1 MSLAAA
7 LAAWRRIVGRAH
19 VVTDPAALD
28 AASTATYDTRP
39 RVHAIVRPASVA
51 DVQACVRIAQS
62 LRVPIYPISRGCNWG
77 YGSRVPPEDATLLD
91 LRRMNRIV
99 AFDPVLAYV
108 TVEPGVTVGQLAGFL
123 RRRRASLRISLTGS
137 SPDASLV
144 GNAVERGLGNGIDF
158 DRFANTC
165 EIEAVL
171 PDGSLLNTGW
181 AGFAARAA
189 HTFPGALGPSLSG
202 LFVQSNLGIVTRM
215 TIWLWPASRHRE
227 IVRFGVDDPAR
238 LAALLDR
245 LRDLLLERS
254 VRGCVTLASDLRVL
268 ARHIQY
274 PWDLAP
280 RPPIPA
286 PVRAS
291 LRSAGGLSAWNGSLV
306 LETATAE
313 LARLERRVIRERL
326 APAIDR
332 FTVQRNAGH
341 DVVDPTNLRSV
352 YWRKH
357 APPPAILDPDRDR
370 CGVLWHNAMVPLRGA
385 EVVRALSV
393 AERTLH
399 RHALEPM
406 LAIALCWPRAALVT
420 ALLLYDRDAPDADRR
435 ALACSGELAARWEQR
450 GWLPYRLGIHDMPIA
465 APRSD
470 DRAATVQRLK
480 TALDP
485 AGILAPGRYAL
496 ARRPPS
502 RTGPTRARPARRRRR
517 AVDRDAPPRIIRP

>member
-1 MSLAAA
+1 MSLAPA
-7 LAAWRRIVGRAH
+7 LAAWRRIVGRDH

-28 AASTATYDTRP
+28 GASTATYATRS
-39 RVHAIVRPASVA
+39 RVRAIVRPASVTE
-51 DVQACVRIAQS
+51 VQACVCVAQS
-62 LRVPIYPISRGCNWG
+62 LRVPIYAISRGCNWG
-77 YGSRVPPEDATLLD
+77 YGSRVPPQDATLLD

-108 TVEPGVTVGQLAGFL
+108 TVEPGVTVRQLAGFL
-123 RRRRASLRISLTGS
+123 ARRGASLAISLTGS

-171 PDGSLLNTGW
+171 PDGSLLHTGW
-181 AGFAARAA
+181 AGFAAARAA

-227 IVRFGVDDPAR
+227 VVRFAVDDPAR
-238 LAALLDR
+238 LASLLDR
-245 LRDLLLERS
+245 LRGLLLERT
-254 VRGCVTLASDLRVL
+254 VRGCVTLANDLRVL

-280 RPPIPA
+280 RPPLPA
-286 PVRAS
+286 AVRAS
-291 LRSAGGLSAWNGSLV
+291 LRSAGGLSAWNGSV
-306 LETATAE
+306 VVETATADI
-313 LARLERRVIRERL
+313 ARLERRVLRERI

-341 DVVDPTNLRSV
+341 DLFDATNLRSV
-352 YWRKH
+352 YWRKRT
-357 APPPAILDPDRDR
+357 PPPATLDPDRDR
-370 CGVLWHNAMVPLRGA
+370 CGVIWHNAMVPLRGA
-385 EVVRALSV
+385 EVVRALAL
-393 AERTLH
+393 AERTLR
-399 RHALEPM
+399 RHALDPM

-435 ALACSGELAARWEQR
+435 ALACSRDLAAGWEQR
-450 GWLPYRLGIHDMPIA
+450 GWLPYRLGIHDMPIT
-465 APRSD
+465 APRLD
-470 DRAATVQRLK
+470 DRAAVVQRLK

-496 ARRPPS
+496 S
-502 RTGPTRARPARRRRR
+502 RRRVSTGTRR
-517 AVDRDAPPRIIRP
+517 RGSTSDEAASPG